1 MENQNDITILRDLAG
16 RYAEVAADPIQDER
30 RRLWRDHN
38 SFVRTGIPILI
49 LGAPSGEIPEL
60 RSLECEDPFYRGHE
74 QGLRSMLFGAS
85 FGDDFVFEPWI
96 TQRATVVTPEGLW
109 GLPIGRIPTTVP
121 GGSWMFDPAIKAFDD
136 AKKMLVPQ
144 HVIDEESTAANVA
157 RLRDAVGDIIEVN
170 IDRGPAWTVW
180 GGDISTYLV
189 YLRGLEQVMW
199 DMTDNPE
206 WLHGVLAFMRDGI
219 LKDHDEAE
227 KAGDWQLCNH
237 YNQAMAYAHELPDRK
252 ANSGP
257 VTRDKLWTFVAAQE
271 FTLISPAMHDE
282 FTLQYQL
289 PIMSEFGLS
298 AYGCC
303 EDLTEKIDML
313 RQIPNLRRI
322 AVTPVA
328 NVRRC
333 AEQIGTDYIFSYRPN
348 PSEMVCCGFDP
359 EHVRR
364 VITGALKD
372 SNGCFVDITLKDVQ
386 TVEGQPER
394 LREWVRIVREVA
406 GKFAG

>member
-1 MENQNDITILRDLAG
+1 MENAKDLTILRDLAR
-16 RYAEVAADPIQDER
+16 RYAEVAADPIQDKR
-30 RRLWRDHN
+30 RKLWRDHN
-38 SFVRTGIPILI
+38 SFVRTPIPIII
-49 LGAPSGEIPEL
+49 LGGYFGEIPEIQDL
-60 RSLECEDPFYRGHE
+60 KCEDSFYRGHE
-74 QGLRSMLFGAS
+74 QWLRAALFQAT
-85 FGDDFVFEPWI
+85 FGDDFIQEPWI
-96 TQRATVVTPEGLW
+96 TQRATVVTAEGLW
-109 GLPIGRIPTTVP
+109 GLPIGRIPTTVK
-121 GGSWMFDPAIKAFDD
+121 GGSWQFDPAIKTFDD

-144 HVIDEESTAANVA
+144 HVIDEESTSANVA

-180 GGDISTYLV
+180 GGDISTYIS

-199 DMTDNPE
+199 DMSDDPE

-219 LKDHDEAE
+219 LKNHEDAE
-227 KAGDWQLCNH
+227 KAGDWQLCNT
-237 YNQAMAYAHELPDRK
+237 YNQAMAYSRELPDRK

-282 FTLQYQL
+282 FMLQYQL
-289 PIMSEFGLS
+289 PIMSKFGLS

-303 EDLTEKIDML
+303 EDLSEKIDML
-313 RQIPNLRRI
+313 RKVPNLRRI

-333 AEQIGTDYIFSYRPN
+333 AEQIGTDYVFSWRPN
-348 PSEMVCCGFDP
+348 PSEMVCCGFDADLI
-359 EHVRR
+359 RR
-364 VITGALKD
+364 VTAKALED
-372 SNGCFVDITLKDVQ
+372 SKGCFVDITLKDVQ

-394 LREWVRIVREVA
+394 LREWVKIVREVA
-406 GKFAG
+406 DEF

>member
-1 MENQNDITILRDLAG
+1 MDNAKDILILRELAT

-30 RRLWRDHN
+30 RNLWRDHN
-38 SFVRTGIPILI
+38 SFIRVRTPVLI
-49 LGAPSGEIPEL
+49 RGFPGGEIPEIRNL
-60 RSLECEDPFYRGHE
+60 QCEDPFYRAHE
-74 QGLRSMLFGAS
+74 QALRAMLFQS
-85 FGDDFVFEPWI
+85 DCGDDCIAEPWI

-109 GLPIGRIPTTVP
+109 GLPIGRIPTSVP
-121 GGSWMFDPAIKAFDD
+121 GGSWMFDPAIKTFDD
-136 AKKMLVPQ
+136 AKKMIEPR

-157 RLRDAVGDIIEVN
+157 RLQDAVGDILEVN

-180 GGDISTYLV
+180 GGDISTYLS

-199 DMTDNPE
+199 DMVDNPE

-219 LKDHDEAE
+219 LKNHEDAE
-227 KAGDWQLCNH
+227 QAGDWQLYNH

-257 VTRDKLWTFVAAQE
+257 VTRDRLWTFVAAQE
-271 FTLISPAMHDE
+271 FTLISPAMHYE
-282 FTLQYQL
+282 FLLQYQI
-289 PIMSEFGLS
+289 PIMARFGLS

-313 RQIPNLRRI
+313 RKVPNLRRI

-328 NVRRC
+328 NVRRS
-333 AEQIGTDYIFSYRPN
+333 AEQIRTDYIFSYRPN
-348 PSEMVCCGFDP
+348 PAEMMCCGFES
-359 EHVRR
+359 EHVRQ
-364 VITGALKD
+364 VIAKALED
-372 SNGCFVDITLKDVQ
+372 SKGCFVDITLKDVQ

-394 LREWVRIVREVA
+394 MKEWVRIVREVVDA
-406 GKFAG
+406 Q